1 MFAKSIVESKLDAE
15 IQAALD
21 ELSNHEKTSEE
32 YGTIVERIS
41 KLHKLK
47 TEGSPKRVSPDT
59 ALAVAANIFGV
70 LWLTAYETERV
81 IKARSALSHLLKPR

>member
-1 MFAKSIVESKLDAE
+1 MFAKSIVETKLDAE
-15 IQAALD
+15 IQSALD

-32 YGTIVERIS
+32 YGVIVERIS

-47 TEGSPKRVSPDT
+47 AEESPKRVSPDT

-70 LWLTAYETERV
+70 LWLTAYESERV
-81 IKARSALSHLLKPR
+81 IKADRRLVIC